1 MAFECMTRA
10 SRRSTSSLSHMK
22 PIVVKLDCLSLS
34 DPDPTF
40 CTSVGINS
48 GHSFRGNSIAA
59 IEAINWAAEFAA
71 CVEESSASRA
81 AALTLVLTAASI
93 PWDHLCCTSRNFV
106 VSRYEKAFFSARPAA
121 CLTARSAL
129 SFASSRER
137 IER

>member
-22 PIVVKLDCLSLS
+22 PMVVRLDCFSLS

-59 IEAINWAAEFAA
+59 IEAMNWAAEFAA
-71 CVEESSASRA
+71 CAEESNVDRA

-93 PWDHLCCTSRNFV
+93 P
-106 VSRYEKAFFSARPAA
+106 
-121 CLTARSAL
+121 
-129 SFASSRER
+129 
-137 IER
+137 